1 MARPNVLNSIENV
14 TIRLSPRE
22 RDYIKRLGHG
32 VFATGIRNLIARSD
46 PNFYRG
52 KRTVDEES
60 EESDE
65 E

>member
-1 MARPNVLNSIENV
+1 MARPNMLNSIENV
-14 TIRLSPRE
+14 TVRLSPRE

-32 VFATGIRNLIARSD
+32 VFATGIRNLIARND

-60 EESDE
+60 EGSDE

>member
-60 EESDE
+60 DGSDE